1 MKLPFDL
8 RALEIFVSV
17 VEHQSF
23 TTAAQAL
30 SLAQSA
36 VSQSIAGLESRLGTQ
51 LLVRG
56 SRGLRLTPAGDT
68 LLEHA
73 RPLLQQ
79 AQRAALAMAELEG
92 LVKGEVRIG
101 VSSMLGSYYFP
112 PLLMAFKARY
122 PDIKLSV
129 IEGGT
134 LSLRRMI
141 DNAELDLGVIVEDQ
155 LGTDTHGL
163 IRRHFLSEE
172 MVVCLANDHP
182 LAARTQISVEEFF
195 AEELVVFKRGYFH
208 RDFIER
214 LASQHGLAPSI
225 AFESNLI
232 ALNKAIVARGFGITT
247 FLKRVVEDDREENN
261 LTAVSFDEPAWLEL
275 SLAWRRERGLSR
287 AEQALVDFVIEHSA
301 AGRPTPDAL
310 SADDQA
316 SSTTLKPPS

>member
-8 RALEIFVSV
+8 RALVIFVSV

-112 PLLMAFKARY
+112 PLLM
-122 PDIKLSV
+122 S
-129 IEGGT
+129 G
-134 LSLRRMI
+134 
-141 DNAELDLGVIVEDQ
+141 
-155 LGTDTHGL
+155 
-163 IRRHFLSEE
+163 
-172 MVVCLANDHP
+172 
-182 LAARTQISVEEFF
+182 
-195 AEELVVFKRGYFH
+195 
-208 RDFIER
+208 
-214 LASQHGLAPSI
+214 
-225 AFESNLI
+225 
-232 ALNKAIVARGFGITT
+232 
-247 FLKRVVEDDREENN
+247 
-261 LTAVSFDEPAWLEL
+261 
-275 SLAWRRERGLSR
+275 
-287 AEQALVDFVIEHSA
+287 
-301 AGRPTPDAL
+301 
-310 SADDQA
+310 
-316 SSTTLKPPS
+316 